1 MSASIQETITCEEF
15 DLRLIQSTE
24 HMRLKRLDLEA
35 RASELE
41 DLIGK
46 YSSILER
53 LEAESVEESNFTS
66 EPRNDLRNLLNE
78 LAERTSSVA
87 AAL

>member
-1 MSASIQETITCEEF
+1 MSASIQETITWEEF

-24 HMRLKRLDLEA
+24 RMRLKRLDLEA

-53 LEAESVEESNFTS
+53 LEAELVEESNFTS
-66 EPRNDLRNLLNE
+66 EPRNALCNLLNE

-87 AAL
+87 ATL